1 MRHFDTTTEEDDS
14 QSIVKV
20 NSDTLTIDGLSNANS
35 VETLDADARRYYRS
49 QPDIEAAR
57 PSTHPYAAGTAH

>member
-1 MRHFDTTTEEDDS
+1 MHNFDIKTEDDDT
-14 QSIVKV
+14 QSVVKV
-20 NSDTLTIDGLSNANS
+20 NSDSLTAHELSNANS

-57 PSTHPYAAGTAH
+57 TPHPYAGPH